1 MRAGWNAWRPAVW
14 QMEHCHRWR
23 GASTAAAASGGK
35 AQDKDTLTVRAA
47 QCVPVISHCDAAS
60 LEYKIC
66 NIAFQLHDTAAALQY
81 FLLSAE
87 YTAASN
93 KMCSYS
99 VIIIIEIPHKSII
112 LFFQLRDSLDAVRF
126 VCFTQTF
133 CGRQQ
138 FKTAARAF

>member
-1 MRAGWNAWRPAVW
+1 MW

-47 QCVPVISHCDAAS
+47 QCVTVISHCDAAS

-112 LFFQLRDSLDAVRF
+112 LFFQLHDSLDAVRF
-126 VCFTQTF
+126 YVLLKHFMA
-133 CGRQQ
+133 GDNSKQQ
-138 FKTAARAF
+138 REHFRTPTEL